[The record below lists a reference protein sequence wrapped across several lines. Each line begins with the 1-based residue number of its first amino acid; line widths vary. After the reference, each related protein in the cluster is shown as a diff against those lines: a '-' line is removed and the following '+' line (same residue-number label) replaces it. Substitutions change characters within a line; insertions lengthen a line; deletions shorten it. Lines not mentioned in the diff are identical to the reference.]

1 MNRHRAKKALGQNFL
16 VDGNQQRRIV
26 EAVGAGPADTVLEI
40 GPGQGALTRHLAGNV
55 ARLVVVEID
64 DALAADLRAE
74 YAGRDDVQ
82 VVHADFMDVQ
92 LQDLA
97 DDVGRLIVVGN
108 IPYNITTP
116 IIFRLLERAS
126 RPRRIVLMIQKEVAD
141 RIVAPPGSSAY
152 GALSVG
158 VRTVAHVER
167 LFTVPRGS
175 FRPVPGVDS
184 AVIRI
189 EPFTPPQLSA
199 EEDADVREL
208 TRATFSW
215 RRKQLQK
222 TLRSAPQYELDGD
235 TVAALAAE
243 AGIRVT
249 ARPEELA
256 PEQFIALARALR
268 RRGRPHSHGGTE

>member
-1 MNRHRAKKALGQNFL
+1 MSRHRAKKSLGQNFL
-16 VDGNQQRRIV
+16 VDANQQRRIV

-40 GPGQGALTRHLAGNV
+40 GPGQGALTRHLAGSV
-55 ARLVVVEID
+55 GRLIIVELD
-64 DALAADLRAE
+64 NDLAAAMQAE
-74 YAGRDDVQ
+74 YAGHDDVR
-82 VVHADFMDVQ
+82 VVHADFMDVR
-92 LQDLA
+92 LQDLT

-116 IIFRLLERAS
+116 IIFRLLERDN

-141 RIVAPPGSSAY
+141 RIVAPPGAGSY

-158 VRTVAHVER
+158 VRTVARVER
-167 LFTVPRGS
+167 LFTVPRRS

-189 EPFTPPQLSA
+189 EPFSPPRLSA
-199 EEDADVREL
+199 AEDADVREL
-208 TRATFSW
+208 TRTAFSW

-222 TLRSAPQYELDGD
+222 TLRAAPGYELASGAVDQ
-235 TVAALAAE
+235 VAAE
-243 AGIRVT
+243 AGIAAT

-256 PEQFIALARALR
+256 PEQFVALARALR
-268 RRGRPHSHGGTE
+268 RRSRPLADGGA